1 MVAIVDSCVLYNWN
15 LLKVSTLNIFTKKK
29 RKDEYDSLHFFCQ
42 SYLMKL
48 KLEEKMKE
56 HNQI

>member
-29 RKDEYDSLHFFCQ
+29 G
-42 SYLMKL
+42 
-48 KLEEKMKE
+48 KM
-56 HNQI
+56 NMIVYNFSVNPN

>member
-29 RKDEYDSLHFFCQ
+29 GKDEYDSLQFFCQ
-42 SYLMKL
+42 S
-48 KLEEKMKE
+48 
-56 HNQI
+56 